1 MDLNQLKPFIR
12 EKTPVQKRI
21 KQMARSGSTHVVLC
35 KFNLDDFWVSVDG
48 LLRIEQLLGVGQPGH
63 QLCQRVLELTEG
75 QEGGFELVLSDGR
88 RRRNV

>member
-1 MDLNQLKPFIR
+1 M
-12 EKTPVQKRI
+12 
-21 KQMARSGSTHVVLC
+21 VLC
-35 KFNLDDFWVSVDG
+35 EFNLDDFWVSVDG

-88 RRRNV
+88 GRRNV